1 MGRSRRGEAAWCSIA
16 PDVRLPN
23 GRVEPFHTSDT
34 ANVGTESENGFAHMS
49 AKNLQEVLD
58 QAGSTVELL
67 RNSQIGAYIYPVV
80 PAEFTNFR
88 REVIAWQ
95 KTAVLFDQT
104 HHMVNL
110 FVSGPDALKL
120 LTETG
125 INSTAKFEVD
135 QAKQFVPVSP
145 EGGVIGDGILFRLAE
160 EEFVFVGRAPV
171 ANWLTFRATQ
181 GYDVEIRLDQRS
193 PSRPYGKP
201 VTRDLWRFQ
210 IQGPNAWQVIEKV
223 NGGPVEQ
230 VKFFRMGYMNVA
242 GERIRTLRHGMAGA
256 PGLEIWGPYETYDKV
271 RDAILEAGRE
281 FGLEAAGARAYSC
294 NTLESGWIPSPLP
307 AVYSS
312 EELRPYR
319 EWLPAEGYEAT
330 NALAGSFVSDKIEDY
345 YLNPWE
351 LGYGSFVKFDHDFV
365 GRDALAAID
374 PETQRRKVT
383 LAWNAED
390 VAKLLASPVMEGPG
404 YQFFDLPNAN
414 YGSSNFDSV
423 LDADGNLVGLSLFT
437 GYSANERK
445 ALSLATVNP
454 DVPLGAEVRV
464 IWGEPDGG
472 TRKTTVQ
479 PHEQLAVRAVVSPA
493 PYAAMARETYR
504 PGWRTAAAKV

>member
-1 MGRSRRGEAAWCSIA
+1 M
-16 PDVRLPN
+16 N
-23 GRVEPFHTSDT
+23 
-34 ANVGTESENGFAHMS
+34 

-58 QAGSTVELL
+58 QTGNTVELL
-67 RNSQIGAYIYPVV
+67 RNSRLGAYIYPVV
-80 PAEFTNFR
+80 PAEFTNWR
-88 REVIAWQ
+88 REVTAWRES
-95 KTAVLFDQT
+95 AVLFDQT

-110 FVSGPDALKL
+110 SMSGPDTLRL
-120 LTETG
+120 LSDTG
-125 INSTAKFEVD
+125 INSMAKFAVGT
-135 QAKQFVPVSP
+135 AKQFVPVSP

-160 EEFVFVGRAPV
+160 EECVFVGRAPV
-171 ANWLTFRATQ
+171 ANWLTFLGGK
-181 GYDVEIRLDQRS
+181 GYNVDIRRDERS
-193 PSRPYGKP
+193 PSRPYGK
-201 VTRDLWRFQ
+201 VVKRDVWRFQ

-230 VKFFRMGYMNVA
+230 VRFFRMGYLNVA

-256 PGLEIWGPYETYDKV
+256 PGLEIWGPYESYDKV
-271 RDAILEAGRE
+271 RDAILEAGAE
-281 FGLEAAGARAYSC
+281 FGLEPAGARAYSC

-307 AVYSS
+307 AVYTSD
-312 EELRPYR
+312 ELGPYR
-319 EWLPAEGYEAT
+319 EWLGANSYEAT
-330 NALAGSFVSDKIEDY
+330 NALAGSFVSDKVEDY

-365 GRDALAAID
+365 GRDALAAINPD
-374 PETQRRKVT
+374 TQRRKVT

-390 VAKLLASPVMEGPG
+390 VAKLLASPVDLDGPR

-437 GYSANERK
+437 GYSANERT

-464 IWGEPDGG
+464 MWGEPNGG

-479 PHEQLAVRAVVSPA
+479 PHEQFAVRAVVSPA
-493 PYAAMARETYR
+493 PYSAMARESYQA
-504 PGWRTAAAKV
+504 GWRTAAV